1 MKFFLKK
8 QIKYL
13 NSTLIFLGFLLI
25 LIFFLNPNRV
35 KGFYSIVFGTYYT
48 RSLDILADL
57 RTTLTVHE
65 QPEIFKVTM
74 SQNEFN
80 LLESDRLKMISNYM
94 NYNTP
99 YTQKRNYHKANVVFN
114 DKKVKS
120 KVKLF
125 GMMPDHFRDHKGHSF
140 RIKFNGGESFGKK
153 TINLAKPRSL
163 DYNTDIIF
171 NILYGNFFNGVKIN
185 YEPVRVSFNKVDYGY
200 YLKYDFFDK
209 YLLEQNGFRDSYIFE
224 NHLDSISF
232 NHVPDGFSEVSG
244 FSNQIQKD
252 FISLIDYEKYIFA
265 ITVSILTNDNSPHI
279 LGANNMHWFYNSV
292 TNKIEPT
299 IREAFIY
306 EDGRLYVS
314 NIKQEFNKIFD
325 SISFDSITNSFVEQ
339 HGKIKVLNSIKNKLK
354 EIKNYLADVLNSK
367 EYIKTKEKLKGF
379 DSEFLKRELLI
390 QQNLNYLLQMANS
403 VITESGDFKHEELII
418 SKDTIISTDL
428 IINKNQKLI
437 INEGIRIILENNSNI
452 LINGGDIII
461 SGSKESKV
469 VIIANNSNSSIY
481 ISSHNN
487 AIFNHVV
494 FNGLSSLT
502 KKPWN
507 LPSAVTLYETNAVFS
522 NCTFTNNL
530 TGDDMINLFRCE
542 AVKFDSCKF
551 ENILSDAIDSDFS
564 NLKITNSDFSYIGN
578 DAIDASGSNID
589 LDNSRFEYIK
599 DKAISA
605 GELSVFKS
613 SENTIMNSELA
624 LVAKDGST
632 LFSSADNL
640 LHNKLDL
647 VMFKKKKIF
656 KNPNAFIS
664 NTQLT
669 NSLIAKDIY
678 INNEKVINYTEG
690 DIESLLYGNLYGTA
704 TKKN

>member
-1 MKFFLKK
+1 MRFFLKK

-13 NSTLIFLGFLLI
+13 NGAFVFLGFLFV

-57 RTTLTVHE
+57 STTLTGHE
-65 QPEIFKVTM
+65 QPKIFKVTM

-80 LLESDRLKMISNYM
+80 LLESDRLKMVSNYM

-99 YTQKRNYHKANVVFN
+99 YTQKRNYHKATVVFN

-140 RIKFNGGESFGKK
+140 RIKYNGGESFGKK

-163 DYNTDIIF
+163 DYNTDIVF

-232 NHVPDGFSEVSG
+232 NHAPDGYHEVSD

-265 ITVSILTNDNSPHI
+265 ITVSMLTNDNSPHI

-314 NIKQEFNKIFD
+314 DINQDFNKIFD
-325 SISFDSITNSFVEQ
+325 SISFDSVTNHFIEK

-354 EIKNYLADVLNSK
+354 EIKKYLAKALNSK
-367 EYIKTKEKLKGF
+367 EYIKIKEKFKGF
-379 DSEFLKRELLI
+379 DGEFLKRELLI
-390 QQNLNYLLQMANS
+390 QQNLNYLLQMSNN
-403 VITESGDFKHEELII
+403 VITESADFKHEELII
-418 SKDTIISTDL
+418 SKDTIISKDL

-452 LINGGDIII
+452 LISGGAINI

-481 ISSHNN
+481 IRSQNN
-487 AIFNHVV
+487 AIFNYVV

-507 LPSAVTLYETNAVFS
+507 LPSAVTLYETNAIFS

-551 ENILSDAIDSDFS
+551 KNILSDAIDSDFS
-564 NLKITNSDFSYIGN
+564 NLKIVNSDFSHIGN
-578 DAIDASGSNID
+578 DAVDASGSNID
-589 LDNSRFEYIK
+589 LKTSRFEYIE

-632 LFSSADNL
+632 LFSSLDILSN
-640 LHNKLDL
+640 NKLDL
-647 VMFKKKKIF
+647 VMFKKKAIF